1 MEGGAGAKSN
11 AASWPAGGRHRG
23 EAGRGPQ
30 LAPMRRCQGV
40 CIYPCSMHLRSTL
53 SQRMTLRCEPA
64 LHARE
69 RPPWRRRSHG
79 LPPTTSVVDLNKKRI
94 KKEKR
99 IASSDQNQT
108 ERLSNQNTRLQS
120 TSGLKTK
127 KQITN
132 TPPLRMRTCELR
144 GQIKDILLFVRA
156 GSSPCQ

>member
-1 MEGGAGAKSN
+1 VEGGAGAKSN

-79 LPPTTSVVDLNKKRI
+79 LPPTTSVDLNKNTLKKKRGSLRQI
-94 KKEKR
+94 R
-99 IASSDQNQT
+99 IRQSASI
-108 ERLSNQNTRLQS
+108 SNQKTRLQS
-120 TSGLKTK
+120 TSGLKQK
-127 KQITN
+127 NKLQIRLL
-132 TPPLRMRTCELR
+132 LRMRTCEAKSKISYCSFGPAHLPVCR
-144 GQIKDILLFVRA
+144 
-156 GSSPCQ
+156 